1 MDFVVLHSSN
11 IEPSEPF
18 EVEGIT
24 KDPIGVIIEA
34 GDESISPWARL
45 DCGRVYTV
53 EDSLRVMK
61 IGRVHTG
68 SLGLLEEYFKMAVA

>member
-1 MDFVVLHSSN
+1 VLHSSN